1 MTRETAT
8 EPLVN
13 LADIAEI
20 EVYILKRMKEFT
32 LGNHRSVFN
41 GPGFNFV
48 GTRDWEPGDPVSG
61 IDWAQSSLTG
71 FSPMITREFEQD
83 GSAPIVTVAD
93 ASLSTRCGARG
104 TLIAAAVARAVAAV
118 GLSGVLF
125 QDLFGLI
132 TFDER
137 FRRVAVA
144 PARVGKPHVLYCLDL
159 YQRGHEI
166 DEGGHRDDLIAAL
179 AGQLRRTC
187 LVPVISDF
195 LGPGAPDLIHE
206 LSILNGT
213 HDVFLVMVDAQFAY
227 QLTDV
232 SAGWIQTL
240 DVETGATRLLSRR
253 EFGRLAARVAEWQET
268 IVSTARDAD
277 LDVVRIG
284 LDRWEM
290 EAALAQFV
298 VERRLRKV

>member
-8 EPLVN
+8 EPLIN

-20 EVYILKRMKEFT
+20 EVFILKRMKEFT

-83 GSAPIVTVAD
+83 STAPMVAVAD
-93 ASLSTRCGARG
+93 ASLSTRCGAHG
-104 TLIAAAVARAVAAV
+104 SLIAAAVARAIAAL

-132 TFDER
+132 TFDEK
-137 FRRVAVA
+137 FRRIAVA

-159 YQRGHEI
+159 YQRGQEA
-166 DEGGHRDDLIAAL
+166 DDGGHRDDLVAAL

-187 LVPVISDF
+187 LVPVVSDF
-195 LGPGAPDLIHE
+195 LGAGAPQLIHE
-206 LSILNGT
+206 LSILNAT
-213 HDVFLVMVDAQFAY
+213 HDVFLVKMSYWLPSRLLENAIWDGLLAVRVTPLPNTGRMNSVA
-227 QLTDV
+227 
-232 SAGWIQTL
+232 QTL
-240 DVETGATRLLSRR
+240 A
-253 EFGRLAARVAEWQET
+253 VAF
-268 IVSTARDAD
+268 I
-277 LDVVRIG
+277 DVVLVR
-284 LDRWEM
+284 
-290 EAALAQFV
+290 
-298 VERRLRKV
+298 

>member
-1 MTRETAT
+1 MTRETAA

-13 LADIAEI
+13 LSDIAEI
-20 EVYILKRMKEFT
+20 EVFILKRMKEFT

-195 LGPGAPDLIHE
+195 LGPGAPGLIHE
-206 LSILNGT
+206 LSILNAT

-240 DVETGATRLLSRR
+240 DVETGSTRLLSRR
-253 EFGRLAARVAEWQET
+253 EFGRLAARVAEGQGE
-268 IVSTARDAD
+268 
-277 LDVVRIG
+277 VVRFAPGPDPAIVP
-284 LDRWEM
+284 DRQNP
-290 EAALAQFV
+290 LG
-298 VERRLRKV
+298 